1 VRLSARRVRA
11 ILRKELRDYRRNR
24 QIVVSMA
31 VLPLVFS
38 IYPAVEL
45 FALPAS
51 ASGVLLHTQALVY
64 MLAIP
69 AIVPAVVAAY
79 SVAGER
85 QQDTLEPVLTTPI
98 RAEELLLGKG
108 LAALAPSLA
117 SPTGSWG
124 PSSPPL
130 SSSPS
135 RPWRQRSSAARSCSP
150 SSSSRHSW
158 PPCRSGRASPSRPGR
173 ATPGSPPSSACSSVP
188 PDRRDHRH
196 LDRRAPRDARARP
209 RPRGRPAA
217 HRRPGVA
224 DRVAHARPRA
234 AHHRSQ
240 IVRGRGGAAVAGLS
254 SQERP
259 TEPPDGGLPLEVRQA
274 VRLMRRRSGSAGQEV
289 HAEPGPADQPP
300 DTA

>member
-1 VRLSARRVRA
+1 VRLSARRVQA

-108 LAALAPSLA
+108 LAALAPSLVVAYGVLGAFVAAIELFAQPAVA
-117 SPTGSWG
+117 SALLSGPELLAQLLFTPLVAALSIWAGIAISARSSDPRVATQLSVLVSAPLIAVTTAISTGGLHVTLGLALGLGAALLLIDGLGWRIVSPMLDRERLITG
-124 PSSPPL
+124 ARSSVAAEARQWRDGARRSAP
-130 SSSPS
+130 PS
-135 RPWRQRSSAARSCSP
+135 RRTAT
-150 SSSSRHSW
+150 
-158 PPCRSGRASPSRPGR
+158 CRSR
-173 ATPGSPPSSACSSVP
+173 
-188 PDRRDHRH
+188 
-196 LDRRAPRDARARP
+196 
-209 RPRGRPAA
+209 
-217 HRRPGVA
+217 
-224 DRVAHARPRA
+224 
-234 AHHRSQ
+234 
-240 IVRGRGGAAVAGLS
+240 
-254 SQERP
+254 
-259 TEPPDGGLPLEVRQA
+259 
-274 VRLMRRRSGSAGQEV
+274 SAGRC
-289 HAEPGPADQPP
+289 G
-300 DTA
+300 

>member
-173 ATPGSPPSSACSSVP
+173 ATPRVATQLSVLVSAPLIAVTTAISTGGLHVTLGLALGLGAALLLIDGLGWRIVSPM
-188 PDRRDHRH
+188 
-196 LDRRAPRDARARP
+196 LDRERLIT
-209 RPRGRPAA
+209 GT
-217 HRRPGVA
+217 
-224 DRVAHARPRA
+224 
-234 AHHRSQ
+234 RS
-240 IVRGRGGAAVAGLS
+240 
-254 SQERP
+254 
-259 TEPPDGGLPLEVRQA
+259 
-274 VRLMRRRSGSAGQEV
+274 
-289 HAEPGPADQPP
+289 
-300 DTA
+300 

>member
-108 LAALAPSLA
+108 LAALAPSLVVAYGVLGAFVAAIELFAQPAVA
-117 SPTGSWG
+117 SALLSG
-124 PSSPPL
+124 PELLAQLLFTPL
-130 SSSPS
+130 VAALSIWAGIAISA
-135 RPWRQRSSAARSCSP
+135 RSSDP
-150 SSSSRHSW
+150 
-158 PPCRSGRASPSRPGR
+158 PGR
-173 ATPGSPPSSACSSVP
+173 HPAQRARQCP

-196 LDRRAPRDARARP
+196 LDRRAPRDAQARP

-240 IVRGRGGAAVAGLS
+240 IVRGRGGAAMAQLS

-259 TEPPDGGLPLEVRQA
+259 PS
-274 VRLMRRRSGSAGQEV
+274 RRTATCRSTSAWRCG
-289 HAEPGPADQPP
+289 
-300 DTA
+300 

>member
-1 VRLSARRVRA
+1 MRLSARRVRA

-108 LAALAPSLA
+108 LAALAPSLVVAYGVLGAFVAAIELFAQPAVA
-117 SPTGSWG
+117 SALLSG
-124 PSSPPL
+124 PELLAQLLFTPL
-130 SSSPS
+130 VAALSIWAGIAISA
-135 RPWRQRSSAARSCSP
+135 RSSDPRVATQLSVLVSAPLIAVTTAISTGGLHVTPRLALGLGAALLLIDGLGWRIVSPMLDRERLITGARS
-150 SSSSRHSW
+150 
-158 PPCRSGRASPSRPGR
+158 
-173 ATPGSPPSSACSSVP
+173 SVAAEA
-188 PDRRDHRH
+188 RQWRD
-196 LDRRAPRDARARP
+196 
-209 RPRGRPAA
+209 
-217 HRRPGVA
+217 
-224 DRVAHARPRA
+224 
-234 AHHRSQ
+234 
-240 IVRGRGGAAVAGLS
+240 
-254 SQERP
+254 
-259 TEPPDGGLPLEVRQA
+259 
-274 VRLMRRRSGSAGQEV
+274 
-289 HAEPGPADQPP
+289 
-300 DTA
+300 

>member
-1 VRLSARRVRA
+1 MRLSARRVRA

-108 LAALAPSLA
+108 LAALAPSLVVAYGVLGAFVAAIELFAQPAVA
-117 SPTGSWG
+117 SALLSG
-124 PSSPPL
+124 PELLAPAPL
-130 SSSPS
+130 HATRGRLVDLGGHRHLGPVE
-135 RPWRQRSSAARSCSP
+135 RP
-150 SSSSRHSW
+150 
-158 PPCRSGRASPSRPGR
+158 SGRHPAQR
-173 ATPGSPPSSACSSVP
+173 ARQCP

-196 LDRRAPRDARARP
+196 LDRRAPRDAQARP

-217 HRRPGVA
+217 HRWPGVA

-240 IVRGRGGAAVAGLS
+240 IVRGHGAAAVAQLS
-254 SQERP
+254 LQERP
-259 TEPPDGGLPLEVRQA
+259 PS
-274 VRLMRRRSGSAGQEV
+274 RRTATCRSTSAWRCG
-289 HAEPGPADQPP
+289 
-300 DTA
+300 